1 MFGIDRLRRR
11 IGRPSRNLF
20 VLAALAGAPL
30 VATAGVAGVAIA
42 GDVGN
47 PAKRVEALLKSRL
60 PKTKVTSVDCKRVAG
75 LCEVV
80 AGANLFYVDQAA
92 RYLVIGRVY
101 DMEKRQDLT
110 AARLLELNPDMLV
123 GGAARANA
131 GLDGEGEGAEEA
143 AQAIGQQV
151 APRKVVAPGSTAKL
165 SLAGLPDD
173 GAIVWG
179 NRSASE
185 TVTIFTDFR
194 CGYCRALVSVLETM
208 DVKVIERPISI
219 LGSRPLANRVWCA
232 RDRVKAMHLAYAG
245 EPVRSEAGCDTSGLD
260 ANERFANQHNLR
272 GTPVIVRGDGAML
285 EGYRPKQFLESWLK
299 GGKS

>member
-1 MFGIDRLRRR
+1 MSAIDRLRRLAR
-11 IGRPSRNLF
+11 RPSRNVF
-20 VLAALAGAPL
+20 ALAALAGAPL
-30 VATAGVAGVAIA
+30 LATAAVAGVAIA
-42 GDVGN
+42 SDVGN
-47 PAKRVEALLKSRL
+47 PAKRVEALLTDRL

-80 AGANLFYVDQAA
+80 AGSNLFYVDQDA

-101 DMEKRQDLT
+101 DMETRQDVT

-131 GLDGEGEGAEEA
+131 SAEGEGDVDPA
-143 AQAIGQQV
+143 AAAIGPQA
-151 APRKVVAPGSTAKL
+151 APRKVTAPGSTTKL

-179 NRSASE
+179 NRAAAE

-194 CGYCRALVSVLETM
+194 CGYCRALVSVLGSM
-208 DVKVIERPISI
+208 NVKVVERPISI
-219 LGSRPLANRVWCA
+219 LGSRPLANQVWCA

-245 EPVRSEAGCDTSGLD
+245 EPVKSEGGCDTSGLD
-260 ANERFANQHNLR
+260 ANERFASQHNLR

-285 EGYRPKQFLESWLK
+285 EGYRPKDFLEAWLK
-299 GGKS
+299 GGRS